1 MGIGVGAGIGIA
13 VGLVAIMCVIAYMKI
28 AVAKL
33 QYGSTGELENLRAEI
48 KDLREEIATLP
59 LDLPER
65 VRDMKSDLV
74 TVKLKLNM

>member
-1 MGIGVGAGIGIA
+1 MGTGVGIGIA

-33 QYGSTGELENLRAEI
+33 QYGSTGELDKLRTDI

-59 LDLPER
+59 LDLPDK
-65 VRDMKSDLV
+65 VSDIKSDLV
-74 TVKLKLNM
+74 VVKLKLNM